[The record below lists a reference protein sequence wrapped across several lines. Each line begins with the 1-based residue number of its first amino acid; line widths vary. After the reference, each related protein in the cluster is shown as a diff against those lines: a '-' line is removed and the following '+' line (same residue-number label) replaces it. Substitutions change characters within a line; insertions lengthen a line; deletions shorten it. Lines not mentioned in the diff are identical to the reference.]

1 MNCPACGAAL
11 PDGAMFC
18 GKCGRSVSATA
29 VPRSKVADPRPGD
42 TTVMSPS
49 MMRSALDAAT
59 KHADGPASG
68 GRHAGD
74 PVPDAGG
81 FRMNEQLIV
90 TAEISLAAASSPPPT
105 DGSAAPV
112 PYVLSFS
119 TGERVVVVGAG
130 LLGRRPFAQPGER
143 FDQLVSIADHERSV
157 SKTHLEFGV
166 ESGALWICDRYSA
179 NGTVIIPPA
188 GAPRRCEP
196 GRRYRVPR
204 GGKVEIGDRWF
215 DVR

>member
-1 MNCPACGAAL
+1 
-11 PDGAMFC
+11 MFC
-18 GKCGRSVSATA
+18 GRCGRSVSSTA

-42 TTVMSPS
+42 TTVLSPS
-49 MMRSALDAAT
+49 IRRQRADADAAV
-59 KHADGPASG
+59 AQEP
-68 GRHAGD
+68 RE
-74 PVPDAGG
+74 
-81 FRMNEQLIV
+81 FRPNEQLIV
-90 TAEISLAAASSPPPT
+90 TAEITVPSPGTVPPT
-105 DGSAAPV
+105 DGSPAPV

-119 TGERVVVVGAG
+119 TGERVIVVGRG
-130 LLGRRPFAQPGER
+130 QLGRRPFTQPGER

-166 ESGALWICDRYSA
+166 ETGELWVCDRYSA

-188 GAPRRCEP
+188 GAPHRCEP

>member
-1 MNCPACGAAL
+1 MNCAACGAAL

-18 GKCGRSVSATA
+18 GRCGRSVSATA

-42 TTVMSPS
+42 TTVISPS
-49 MMRSALDAAT
+49 MRRSVLDAAAQQSQDVR
-59 KHADGPASG
+59 HVDPAQDAS
-68 GRHAGD
+68 
-74 PVPDAGG
+74 PDTAA
-81 FRMNEQLIV
+81 FRTNEQLIV
-90 TAEISLAAASSPPPT
+90 TAEISVLSTESIPPT
-105 DGSAAPV
+105 DDSPAPV

-166 ESGALWICDRYSA
+166 EAGELWVCDRYSA